1 MIAHLSGTLSHKS
14 PVYILVDVHGVG
26 FQVFIPLSTYY
37 KLPESGAPVALHI
50 HTHLREEALRL
61 FGFLTEEEQMLFEKL
76 ITISKVGPK
85 LALAILSG
93 LSPQEL
99 MSAVLENNVT
109 RLSSIPGV
117 GRKTAER
124 LALELR
130 DKLSDLTVEFAQIT
144 GPAGKVGLLDDA
156 LSALINLGYRRA
168 EAEKALK
175 SIWEKNGKE
184 IPLETLIKESLNE
197 LS

>member
-1 MIAHLSGTLSHKS
+1 
-14 PVYILVDVHGVG
+14 
-26 FQVFIPLSTYY
+26 QVFIPLSTYY

-124 LALELR
+124 L
-130 DKLSDLTVEFAQIT
+130 
-144 GPAGKVGLLDDA
+144 
-156 LSALINLGYRRA
+156 
-168 EAEKALK
+168 
-175 SIWEKNGKE
+175 
-184 IPLETLIKESLNE
+184 
-197 LS
+197 